1 MNGNSEFWMITGSQ
15 HLYGPETLDQVNSQ
29 ANEVAGHL
37 TETLPFPVKAQA
49 LVTTEQEI
57 TRAIREANEHESCAG
72 VIVWMHTFS
81 PAKRWIQGLM
91 ELGKPML
98 HFHTQHHEQIPWQSI
113 DMDFMNLNQSAH
125 GDREFGFICTRL
137 GLNRR
142 VIAGHWKHEAIQQ
155 DIASWM
161 RTMTAV
167 QESRQLKVL
176 RIGDNMRGV
185 AVTEGD
191 KVQAQKD
198 FGWTVDGYGIGDIAD
213 AADRFS
219 EQDIQARF
227 DEYSDRYSIPAAKSD
242 DASFRQS
249 VWEQAKIELGIEA
262 MLTENGYHA
271 FTTTFEDLHG
281 VPQLPGLAVQRLMEK
296 GYGFAGEGD
305 WKTAALLRMMKTMT
319 GNDRTS
325 FMEDYTYHFTPE
337 GTQVLG
343 SHMLEVCPTIAAN
356 SPEIAV
362 HPLGIGGKNDPARL
376 IFDGI
381 EGEAVN
387 VSIVDMGGRF
397 RMIANDVTAVRV
409 PESTPKLPVA
419 KVLWEPKPD
428 FRTSAEAWIYAGG
441 AHHTVLSF
449 SATRHQA
456 ADLADALGIE
466 FVSIDANTDL
476 FTFRQM
482 LKQL

>member
-1 MNGNSEFWMITGSQ
+1 MITGSQ
-15 HLYGPETLDQVNSQ
+15 HLYGPETLDQVSSQ

-37 TETLPFPVKAQA
+37 TEALPFPVKAHA

-142 VIAGHWKHEAIQQ
+142 VIAGHWKHEAIQE

-167 QESRQLKVL
+167 QESRKLKVL

-219 EQDIQARF
+219 EQDVQARF
-227 DEYSDRYSIPAAKSD
+227 DDYRHRYEIPSAKAD
-242 DASFRQS
+242 DAAFRQS
-249 VWEQAKIELGIEA
+249 VLEQAKLELGIEY
-262 MLTENGYHA
+262 MLQEYGYHA

-356 SPEIAV
+356 QPEIAV

-466 FVSIDANTDL
+466 FISIDATTDL

-482 LKQL
+482 LKQR